1 MKTRNVDAA
10 NSKCPRCGAE
20 LDAAVASGICPTCLL
35 KQAALGTGTDS
46 CPAMPWTPPTA
57 EELASAFPQ
66 LEVLELIG
74 HGGMGAVYKARQ
86 KSLGRLVALKIL
98 APQHAANPDFAERF
112 AREAKVL
119 AEVSHPNIVTVHDF
133 GQAGEFYFLTMEF
146 VDGVNLRQAM
156 KAGRLTPQQ
165 ALAIVPPICEA
176 LQFAHDRGIVH
187 RDIKPENLL
196 LDKEGRVKIADFGI
210 ARMLRGSHARQ
221 SVGDDESASAHAL
234 VSVATTEGLTQE
246 SVLGTPSYMAP
257 EQRDHPSSVDHRADI
272 FSLGVVLYEMLTG
285 ELPGATLQP
294 PSRKVQID
302 VRLDEI
308 VLRALDTKPELRFR
322 TATEFRQQVEGV
334 VNTPPPTRPCGE
346 PPVAQGIP
354 RSIRCHVT
362 TPKDIATFSG
372 QFFLWRYVGQLV
384 LDDRQLTITRGA
396 QVFAIPLSAIR
407 DLSIGQYPMM
417 VNPLGLNFL
426 SVTYET
432 SGRTETLYFSPHEG
446 WIGVATQF
454 NEVVATWFEAIRE
467 KIIAATG
474 QAPTRSPVK
483 EIGWPTKFDSAATLS
498 AFVLLAITIALP
510 LLLLRTQPGTIGSP
524 SEHIGRTVLI
534 IAAMC
539 PVICVLSAACLVLS
553 AVYNRIVQARIPR
566 HPADNEHSSG
576 PLNDAGSS
584 DPTAKV
590 GRSLKPPAIIWSIPP
605 WFLVFLTTLVGF
617 ALSVKNASGMRTT
630 EEAVLLVTVMTV
642 LAFVWGCVIA
652 WMISRETRRALAMRQ
667 QVRENNPPQGETSVG
682 SAPAGASQPNL
693 KILHATGFHTL
704 WGKRLLQLSHL
715 GFLGFLCFLSFVP
728 GLERAMGFSGFF
740 GFFGL
745 IGFAVMAERW
755 QRREDQSSQGPL
767 TGADQPEQVDWA
779 LRSPSQSVLVARICS
794 HMTDAEKAR
803 AIWFG
808 AFFGVWNAATFF
820 LPFFACMFVPQPLGW
835 IFGGLTLVTG
845 LAFYPLLMLMQ
856 RELLLNTAWARQ
868 QKITPDQIRHRKW
881 TGPEIS
887 VVAGGVAGIAGLI
900 FLTVIGWNR
909 IYAAEQAPTAGL
921 LGVLIVAV
929 ISVVVVWMKLWR
941 RETAPDNSRTRF
953 RRSSLVLVVAF
964 VVLGVGTF
972 KYATVL
978 RLANSEAATV
988 FIQPSIEGGHFS
1000 LQHDIECPTGWNV
1013 WVTLENAQLFKADDP
1028 ANESGQPVI
1037 VSRYQAK
1044 LTGHGRVQF
1053 PLEYRPSS
1061 EEARDQMLDSIG
1073 PGNGWKFFL
1082 SPHHGHSLL
1091 AYSTESLMRV
1101 WAIATILPEGQTPDS
1116 LLVNEPTGSSASP
1129 RYKTIEPPAQPK
1141 LGPFEGTYEQGR
1153 VEIFALGNHP
1163 PNGQSHWKPNGELLS
1178 DAVPTFGGSNTAG
1191 GKVMKELFIRVH
1203 SETRLPSSPMLRFP
1217 PKSGFTGMG
1226 SVFHRP
1232 NKQQPYA
1239 MLVAAIPC
1247 PPEAREVTFEVG
1259 VADGEWRKAIEF
1271 ARHDNQPHSSKR
1283 TSGGQIEGT
1292 WAGTVRSASIVGD
1305 RVPIAFSYSRRDD
1318 YETRMT
1324 YERDDGTIVPLIGEG
1339 SDGNGD
1345 MVNSLATLPL
1355 AEFNRIK
1362 HFRVESRRYQWVEF
1376 RNVSLQL
1383 DHRTIVEVQSAG
1395 LFFPLHSKPIDEA
1408 SSVKREG
1415 EVPAEPRTTE
1425 NHGSAG
1431 ASPSRNSASLPNAAK
1446 PSDESSKPDMID
1458 TMPIIMRLME
1468 NEKFVRGF
1476 RVKTEAKIRQRV
1488 GNNFSLPE
1496 IEREIKTSFAID
1508 ERGRIRSEQT
1518 GGVPGRV
1525 GTTDVRQQH
1534 EVAVF
1539 DGLLLRLLK
1548 GNVNEPGNW
1557 GYHGRDKY
1565 RMPRE
1570 VDPRNYLLE
1579 HNNEPLRQQI
1589 SGGQYQ
1595 AVGKEWREFASY
1607 IDVPK
1612 FSGVDVGKAGLLKH
1626 EVIAFESATTMRESE
1641 KTSYRG
1647 RLLLDPNL
1655 GYAAVYR
1662 VSQIRFDDLGPEL
1675 YDFAR
1680 YEVSD
1685 YKPVPSGA
1693 FVANIFVPGRAIYT
1707 SLLPSRDVIKAK
1719 QPIENAWQHD
1729 IRFLDWELNPG
1740 FTDEEFKLDF
1750 PNGIFVMDE
1759 TK

>member
-1 MKTRNVDAA
+1 MKTHNVDAA

-20 LDAAVASGICPTCLL
+20 LDAAVANGICPACLL

-46 CPAMPWTPPTA
+46 CPAMPWTPPTV

-210 ARMLRGSHARQ
+210 ARMLRGVLVVEGRKADGIDGKN
-221 SVGDDESASAHAL
+221 GDDGFHQTSSLHESHSSHQ
-234 VSVATTEGLTQE
+234 SHEIGLTQE
-246 SVLGTPSYMAP
+246 SIIGTPSYMAP
-257 EQRDHPSSVDHRADI
+257 EQRDRPSSVDHRADI
-272 FSLGVVLYEMLTG
+272 YSLGVVLYEMLTG
-285 ELPGATLQP
+285 ELPGSKLQP
-294 PSRKVQID
+294 PSKKVQID

-308 VLRALDTKPELRFR
+308 VLRALDTKPELRFH

-334 VNTPPPTRPCGE
+334 VNTPSPTRPCGE
-346 PPVAQGIP
+346 PLVAQGIP
-354 RSIRCHVT
+354 LSIRCHVT
-362 TPKDIATFSG
+362 TPQQLATFSG
-372 QFFLWRYVGQLV
+372 QFFLWRNVGQLV

-432 SGRTETLYFSPHEG
+432 NGRTEALYFSPHEG
-446 WIGVATQF
+446 WIGVPTQF

-467 KIIAATG
+467 KIIAVTG

-483 EIGWPTKFDSAATLS
+483 EIGWPTKFDPAATLS

-534 IAAMC
+534 IAGMW
-539 PVICVLSAACLVLS
+539 PVILILAAIYGVLVE
-553 AVYNRIVQARIPR
+553 VYNRIVQARIPR
-566 HPADNEHSSG
+566 HAADNEHSSG

-584 DPTAKV
+584 DPTAKA
-590 GRSLKPPAIIWSIPP
+590 GRSLKPLAIIWSIPP

-617 ALSVKNASGMRTT
+617 ALSLKNAPGMRTT
-630 EEAVLLVTVMTV
+630 EDAVLFVTGMTV
-642 LAFVWGCVIA
+642 LAFGWGCVMA
-652 WMISRETRRALAMRQ
+652 WVISRETRRALAMRQ
-667 QVRENNPPQGETSVG
+667 QVLENDPHGNAGIESMLGEKSPPD
-682 SAPAGASQPNL
+682 L
-693 KILHATGFHTL
+693 KIMQAVGFHTI
-704 WGKRLLQLSHL
+704 WGKRLLQLSQL
-715 GFLGFLCFLSFVP
+715 SFLGFLSFLSFIP
-728 GLERAMGFSGFF
+728 GFERALGFSGFF
-740 GFFGL
+740 GFFGF
-745 IGFAVMAERW
+745 IGIAAMIERW
-755 QRREDQSSQGPL
+755 HRREDQSSQGPL
-767 TGADQPEQVDWA
+767 TGADQPELVDWT
-779 LRSPSQSVLVARICS
+779 LWSPSQSVLVARICS

-845 LAFYPLLMLMQ
+845 LAFYPLLMRMQ
-856 RELLLNTAWARQ
+856 RESLLNTDWARQ
-868 QKITPDQIRHRKW
+868 QKITPDQIRRRKW
-881 TGPEIS
+881 TGPEIA

-988 FIQPSIEGGHFS
+988 FIQPSIEGGHFL

-1028 ANESGQPVI
+1028 SNESGKPVI
-1037 VSRYQAK
+1037 VSRFQAK

-1053 PLEYRPSS
+1053 PLEYLPSS

-1082 SPHHGHSLL
+1082 SPHHGYSLL
-1091 AYSTESLMRV
+1091 AYSTASLMRV
-1101 WAIATILPEGQTPDS
+1101 WATATILPEGQTPDS
-1116 LLVNEPTGSSASP
+1116 LLVNEPTGSPASP

-1203 SETRLPSSPMLRFP
+1203 SETRFPSSPVLRFP
-1217 PKSGFTGMG
+1217 PKSSFTGMG

-1232 NKQQPYA
+1232 NNQQTYA
-1239 MLVAAIPC
+1239 MLITAIPC

-1271 ARHDNQPHSSKR
+1271 ARHDNQPHSSMR

-1292 WAGTVRSASIVGD
+1292 WAGTVRSASIIGD

-1345 MVNSLATLPL
+1345 MINSLATLPV

-1383 DHRTIVEVQSAG
+1383 DHRTNVEVQSAG
-1395 LFFPLHSKPIDEA
+1395 LFFPTLSKPTEEA
-1408 SSVKREG
+1408 TSKRREG
-1415 EVPAEPRTTE
+1415 EAPAEPPTAE
-1425 NHGSAG
+1425 NH
-1431 ASPSRNSASLPNAAK
+1431 SRTSASQ
-1446 PSDESSKPDMID
+1446 PSDKETSNSDKID
-1458 TMPIIMRLME
+1458 TMPIIMKLME

-1518 GGVPGRV
+1518 GGVPGKI

-1579 HNNEPLRQQI
+1579 HGNEPLREQI
-1589 SGGQYQ
+1589 SGGKYR
-1595 AVGKEWREFASY
+1595 AVGKEMWLEREVVA
-1607 IDVPK
+1607 
-1612 FSGVDVGKAGLLKH
+1612 L
-1626 EVIAFESATTMRESE
+1626 ESSTTTQENK

-1647 RLLLDPNL
+1647 RLLLDPSL
-1655 GYAAVYR
+1655 GYAASYR
-1662 VSQIRFDDLGPEL
+1662 VSQIRFDDLGPEWH
-1675 YDFAR
+1675 DFAR
-1680 YEVSD
+1680 YEVSE
-1685 YKPVPSGA
+1685 YKPAVGGL
-1693 FVANIFVPGRAIYT
+1693 FVPGRAIYT
-1707 SLLPSRDVIKAK
+1707 SLLPSRDIVKAK
-1719 QPIENAWQHD
+1719 QQIETAW
-1729 IRFLDWELNPG
+1729 
-1740 FTDEEFKLDF
+1740 
-1750 PNGIFVMDE
+1750 
-1759 TK
+1759 